1 MSYSVGVSVC
11 TCIAW
16 PSPSALLQVSYLT
29 VMDVYLNGSFGFMLV
44 CTLSCF
50 IFAVWARVDTSSRP
64 RDQDTIDLVA
74 FSTLV
79 GTFALF
85 HVYFAWRCR
94 RAIAAGDEKLLY
106 ETADGKLEPRERA
119 SLKEEELHQKL
130 KKQEQQRQASMRNL
144 PVVGVTEVVPA

>member
-1 MSYSVGVSVC
+1 
-11 TCIAW
+11 
-16 PSPSALLQVSYLT
+16 
-29 VMDVYLNGSFGFMLV
+29 MDVYLNGSFGFMLV

-94 RAIAAGDEKLLY
+94 RAIADGDKKLLV
-106 ETADGKLEPRERA
+106 EVAKDVWKARERA
-119 SLKEEELHQKL
+119 SLVEEEFHQKL
-130 KKQEQQRQASMRNL
+130 KKQEQQRQASMKNVR
-144 PVVGVTEVVPA
+144 VGVMEAAPA